1 MSEIPPMKRAN
12 LHRRANLVTKEKT
25 KDRDE
30 SRNRFR
36 PSVYQKKRSAKN
48 PGLFEGKICVFNPG
62 FLAEPAKEARKALI
76 ELVLPTHLTETGLT
90 EATDRAQLSGA
101 LDVAG
106 AGWAKPRPDLRSQ
119 LPQDTSAPALEAG
132 PAIAPCFFSLP
143 SPAPFPSSPACT
155 DDTLA
160 RRWLP

>member
-1 MSEIPPMKRAN
+1 MVLDMQGEGQSKQAH
-12 LHRRANLVTKEKT
+12 L
-25 KDRDE
+25 
-30 SRNRFR
+30 FWG
-36 PSVYQKKRSAKN
+36 SAS
-48 PGLFEGKICVFNPG
+48 FMIAFTQV
-62 FLAEPAKEARKALI
+62 LAEPAKEARKALI

-160 RRWLP
+160 RRWRLDLF

>member
-1 MSEIPPMKRAN
+1 MRMSP
-12 LHRRANLVTKEKT
+12 KEKT

-106 AGWAKPRPDLRSQ
+106 AGWAKPRPFNGHSFHRIPAPPPSKLDQQ
-119 LPQDTSAPALEAG
+119 LPLASSHCHHLRH
-132 PAIAPCFFSLP
+132 
-143 SPAPFPSSPACT
+143 SPAHPR
-155 DDTLA
+155 A
-160 RRWLP
+160 RMIRLLEDGRLDLF